1 MTKFQDFLS
10 IVNTSF
16 KKETLKKLIFSRPE
30 NSEINKISCR
40 LVAHRGRRLLAMEY
54 SLPGNTVSHKNL
66 SEDCLIEELS
76 KIIVE
81 YRQVNLIT
89 HLGNAEYK
97 RSKDGKEI
105 ILDGEK
111 LKRKLEGQAPA
122 FESAIQSL
130 DHKKNY
136 LLRGDESFLISL
148 GISSK
153 DGRVHDKKQGKFRQI
168 NRFLEHIEDIY
179 SCLPSDGEIKIY
191 DLCCGKSYLSF
202 AVYYYLTSIK
212 ERKVYMYGADLKRD
226 VIIWCD
232 GLAKELGYS
241 GMHFEVC
248 DILKISPEEKPDMVI
263 SLHAC
268 DIATDIV
275 LDTAIRLNAKII
287 LSTPCCHRYLNG
299 KVVAKELKFIT
310 DYPHLSNKLCE
321 AITDSLRLARLK
333 ASGYSVSALELTDPE
348 NTPKNTLI
356 KAIKNIKMTEKEK
369 QNRKNEYETM
379 LEFILGEEAMNYLA
393 EIK

>member
-1 MTKFQDFLS
+1 
-10 IVNTSF
+10 
-16 KKETLKKLIFSRPE
+16 
-30 NSEINKISCR
+30 
-40 LVAHRGRRLLAMEY
+40 
-54 SLPGNTVSHKNL
+54 
-66 SEDCLIEELS
+66 
-76 KIIVE
+76 
-81 YRQVNLIT
+81 
-89 HLGNAEYK
+89 
-97 RSKDGKEI
+97 
-105 ILDGEK
+105 
-111 LKRKLEGQAPA
+111 
-122 FESAIQSL
+122 
-130 DHKKNY
+130 
-136 LLRGDESFLISL
+136 
-148 GISSK
+148 
-153 DGRVHDKKQGKFRQI
+153 
-168 NRFLEHIEDIY
+168 
-179 SCLPSDGEIKIY
+179 
-191 DLCCGKSYLSF
+191 
-202 AVYYYLTSIK
+202 
-212 ERKVYMYGADLKRD
+212 
-226 VIIWCD
+226 
-232 GLAKELGYS
+232 
-241 GMHFEVC
+241 
-248 DILKISPEEKPDMVI
+248 MVI